1 MRRFKFVP
9 VLLSLALM
17 TLLVLSISGG
27 PPAEAGGKQIKSDF
41 DLVENPGL
49 VSPLNGASGLRADGL
64 GGEIRFNGQNPDQ
77 LGFELKMAAKDLEPL
92 TWYYLAVTVREAPD
106 GENGNFPGGV
116 KPVAFAVAGMT
127 RTDDVGRLE
136 FKGRGLLPNVF
147 DFPETSGVD
156 HWRIDQQVRRI
167 GDGELNNCVEC
178 ILVCA
183 PTTKV
188 KLVDGK
194 LVQVP

>member
-1 MRRFKFVP
+1 MGRFKLIAGLVSLV
-9 VLLSLALM
+9 VLAG
-17 TLLVLSISGG
+17 LVLIVVASA
-27 PPAEAGGKQIKSDF
+27 PAEAGGKQIKSSF
-41 DLVENPGL
+41 DLVENTGL
-49 VSPLNGASGLRADGL
+49 VSPITGASGLRADGL
-64 GGEIRFNGQNPDQ
+64 GGEIRFNGRNPDQ
-77 LGFELKMAAKDLEPL
+77 LGFELKMAAKDLVPH

-136 FKGRGLLPNVF
+136 FKGKGLLPNVF

-194 LVQVP
+194 LVQL

>member
-1 MRRFKFVP
+1 MGRFKLIAGLMSLV
-9 VLLSLALM
+9 VLAG
-17 TLLVLSISGG
+17 LVLIVVVSA
-27 PPAEAGGKQIKSDF
+27 PAEAGGKQIKSSF
-41 DLVENPGL
+41 NLVENPGL
-49 VSPLNGASGLRADGL
+49 VFPLLGASGLLADGL
-64 GGEIRFNGQNPDQ
+64 GGEIRFNGQNPNQ
-77 LGFELKMAAKDLEPL
+77 LGFELKMAAKDLESL

-106 GENGNFPGGV
+106 GASGTFPGGV
-116 KPVAFAVAGMT
+116 KPVAIAVAGMT
-127 RTDDVGRLE
+127 RTDDAGRLE

-188 KLVDGK
+188 KLVNGK
-194 LVQVP
+194 LVQL